1 MVFSSRVFL
10 FLFLPAVLLVY
21 FTAPRRLRNS
31 VLLLA
36 SLFFYC
42 WGEPRQF
49 GLMLASIGLNHL
61 LGLLAGWSR
70 GRSAGR
76 QSLGPWVIGL
86 TVAANLGLLGYY
98 KYANFVVDSLNPLL
112 AWAGFTEIVCRPIAL
127 PVGISFYTFQ
137 AMSYVIDVYRGE
149 VPAEKNPLRT
159 ALYISLF
166 PQLIAGP
173 IVRYTDVA
181 ADMANR
187 NITLDMFAEGVRRF
201 LIGLAKKVLLAN
213 SLATAADAIF
223 EIPDGG
229 ATFTVAWLGI
239 VCYALQ
245 LYFDFS
251 GYSDMA
257 IGLGWMLGFR
267 FLENFDYPYISRS
280 ITEFWR
286 RWHLSLSTWFRDYL
300 YVPLGGNRRGTART
314 YFNLLT
320 VFLLCGLWHGASWSF
335 VLWGLFHGA
344 FLIAERAGLG
354 RFLEA
359 RSAFMR
365 HAYTLVV
372 LAFGWVLFRAESPA
386 HAVAYWKS
394 MVGLGPSNSEDG
406 LFIYLSSGLAIA
418 LAVALVSATPA
429 WERLGEW
436 AGKLGNRSG
445 QCAASEADST
455 PLPVWLDGL
464 WAGARVVSLG
474 CLLFATASALMA
486 STYNPFIYFRF

>member
-21 FTAPRRLRNS
+21 FTAPSRMRNF

-49 GLMLASIGLNHL
+49 GLMLASIGLNHG
-61 LGLLAGWSR
+61 LGLLAGRTR
-70 GRSAGR
+70 GR
-76 QSLGPWVIGL
+76 SLGPWVIGL
-86 TVAANLGLLGYY
+86 TVVANLGLLGYY
-98 KYANFVVDSLNPLL
+98 KYGNFVVDSLNPLL

-149 VPAEKNPLRT
+149 VPAERNPFRT

-166 PQLIAGP
+166 PQL
-173 IVRYTDVA
+173 T
-181 ADMANR
+181 
-187 NITLDMFAEGVRRF
+187 
-201 LIGLAKKVLLAN
+201 N

-223 EIPDGG
+223 EVPDGG
-229 ATFTVAWLGI
+229 VTFAVAWLGI

-267 FLENFDYPYISRS
+267 FLENFNYPYVSRS

-286 RWHLSLSTWFRDYL
+286 RWHLSLSTWFRDYV
-300 YVPLGGNRRGTART
+300 YVPLGGNRRGTVRT

-354 RFLEA
+354 RMLQN
-359 RSAFMR
+359 RSSLVR
-365 HAYTLVV
+365 HAYTLIV

-394 MVGLGPSNSEDG
+394 MVGLGPKTSEDG

-429 WERLGEW
+429 WERLGE
-436 AGKLGNRSG
+436 KLRRLV
-445 QCAASEADST
+445 ERRADGSQE
-455 PLPVWLDGL
+455 PIPPPAWLDGVL
-464 WAGARVVSLG
+464 AGARVVSLG
-474 CLLFATASALMA
+474 CLLFATTAALMA

>member
-10 FLFLPAVLLVY
+10 FLFLPAVLLAY
-21 FTAPRRLRNS
+21 YAAPARLRNF

-49 GLMLASIGLNHL
+49 GLMLASIGLNHVF
-61 LGLLAGWSR
+61 GLLAGATR
-70 GRSAGR
+70 GKAA
-76 QSLGPWVIGL
+76 GPWVIGL
-86 TVAANLGLLGYY
+86 TVAVNLGLLGYY
-98 KYANFVVDSLNPLL
+98 KYANFVVDSLNPLF
-112 AWAGFTEIVCRPIAL
+112 AWAGFSEVVCRPIAL

-149 VPAEKNPLRT
+149 VRAEKNPLRT
-159 ALYISLF
+159 ALYVSLF

-181 ADMANR
+181 ADMAGR
-187 NITLDMFAEGVRRF
+187 TVTVDRFAEGVRRF

-223 EIPDGG
+223 EVPDGG
-229 ATFTVAWLGI
+229 VTFAVAWLGI
-239 VCYALQ
+239 ICYSLQ

-257 IGLGWMLGFR
+257 IGLGAMFGFR
-267 FLENFDYPYISRS
+267 FLENFNYPYISRS

-300 YVPLGGNRRGTART
+300 YVPLGGNRKGLVRT

-344 FLIAERAGLG
+344 LLIAERAGLG
-354 RFLEA
+354 RVLEN
-359 RSAFMR
+359 RPPVVR
-365 HAYTLVV
+365 HAYTLVA
-372 LAFGWVLFRAESPA
+372 LSFGWVLFRAESPA
-386 HAVAYWKS
+386 HAWSYWKALA
-394 MVGLGPSNSEDG
+394 GFGPWTADDG

-418 LAVALVSATPA
+418 LVLAVITATPA
-429 WERLGEW
+429 WEWLGE
-436 AGKLGNRSG
+436 KLRRAVDQGALRLPET
-445 QCAASEADST
+445 ASPPA
-455 PLPVWLDGL
+455 WLDGL
-464 WAGARVVSLG
+464 WAGARVVTLG
-474 CLLFATASALMA
+474 SLLFATAAALMA